1 MKLQKLKADIAKFI
15 NFRTAGLGIWNSYFL
30 FKFGLYYFSYIHL
43 DILLNIIMAALLTVH
58 LGSRLF
64 HDCWRLFLGVLALAL
79 LYHDS
84 YLPGVEQI
92 LTQQRQLEEMSLDYI
107 LNFLWDFISFPMIF
121 AFLGVMLLSWFLKS
135 YLRVTTVVFLT
146 LFALSF
152 FDVWIT
158 GPSDAEKAATL
169 MAAAQT
175 CAPAGGGG
183 APGSGD
189 IPPMT
194 DSPTDKNLEKYVT
207 RFFARE
213 AFRKT
218 VLPGRLSADFAPFDI
233 VLMNICSLSRD
244 DIRQTRLEDHP
255 LFNKFDVSFEHFN
268 GATSYSV
275 PASLRLL
282 RSSCGQETE
291 AEMYKG
297 RRQECELLNNLAAL
311 GFTTSVYL
319 DHNGVY
325 GEYLS
330 SLQTLAGLSGE
341 PEDPELLR
349 IAYRSFDGTPVYSDA
364 ALFEQYLNSVSRNS
378 SYGNAAFFNL
388 ISLHDGLHN
397 DGERRSLDFEPRLR
411 RLLDDLSAFADQLEK
426 SGRNVLFIMVP
437 EHGGAIA
444 GDKMQFA
451 KLREIPT
458 DRITELPVYVRFFGK
473 QHQESQIKL
482 QGRHSYLALSELIA
496 RSIKENVYADPD
508 SNNLDPLTRNL
519 PETAPVSESTNAFFI
534 KYGDKG
540 FYKIKGGSWT
550 PYVY

>member
-1 MKLQKLKADIAKFI
+1 MKLQELKVSIAKFI
-15 NFRTAGLGIWNSYFL
+15 NFRLTGLGIWNSYFI
-30 FKFGLYYFSYIHL
+30 FKFGLYYFSYISL
-43 DILLNIIMAALLTVH
+43 DILLNFVMAALLTVH
-58 LGSRLF
+58 LGSRWF
-64 HDCWRLFLGVLALAL
+64 HACWRFLLGCLALAL

-84 YLPGVEQI
+84 YLPGPQQI
-92 LTQQRQLEEMSLDYI
+92 LAQQRQLEEFSLNYM

-121 AFLGVMLLSWFLKS
+121 AFLGVMLGAFFLKS

-146 LFALSF
+146 LFAISGISL
-152 FDVWIT
+152 WKA
-158 GPSDAEKAATL
+158 GQAEAEQ
-169 MAAAQT
+169 AAALMTAART
-175 CAPAGGGG
+175 CAPAAGSS
-183 APGSGD
+183 AEDSGD

-194 DSPTDKNLEKYVT
+194 DFPNDKNLENYVT
-207 RFFARE
+207 KFFTRE
-213 AFRKT
+213 SFRKT
-218 VLPGRLSADFAPFDI
+218 ELPARLTADFAPFDI

-244 DIRQTRLEDHP
+244 DLRQTHLENHP

-291 AEMYKG
+291 AEMYKT
-297 RRQECELLNNLAAL
+297 RRPECELLNNLAAL
-311 GFTTSVYL
+311 GFTASVYL

-325 GEYLS
+325 GEYLAT
-330 SLQTLAGLSGE
+330 LKTLAGLPGD
-341 PEDPELLR
+341 PEDQELLR
-349 IAYRSFDGTPVYSDA
+349 VAYRSFDGSPIYSDE
-364 ALFEQYLNSVSRNS
+364 ALFEQYLNSASRNS

-388 ISLHDGLHN
+388 ISLHDGNHY
-397 DGERRSLDFEPRLR
+397 DGEKRALDFEPRLR
-411 RLLDDLSAFADQLEK
+411 RLLDELSSFADRLEK

-437 EHGGAIA
+437 EHGAAIA
-444 GDKMQFA
+444 GDKMQIA

-473 QHQESQIKL
+473 EHPDMQVKL

-496 RSIKENVYADPD
+496 RSIEENTYASPD
-508 SNNLDPLTRNL
+508 SKNLDSLLRNL

-540 FYKIKGGSWT
+540 FYKLKGGSWN